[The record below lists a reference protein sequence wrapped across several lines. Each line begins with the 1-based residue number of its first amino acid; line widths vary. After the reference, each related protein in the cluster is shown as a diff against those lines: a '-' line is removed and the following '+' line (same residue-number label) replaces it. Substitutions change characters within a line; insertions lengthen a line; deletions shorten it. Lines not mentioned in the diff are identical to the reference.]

1 MEDLKNLREKITD
14 IDNEMADLFS
24 RRMELVK
31 QVAVY
36 KQHKGLPVLDA
47 KREEQVIAGG
57 IERISD
63 PELTVL
69 YDLLKR
75 NHESF
80 QKLSKQAAGRR

>member
-47 KREEQVIAGG
+47 KREEQVLA
-57 IERISD
+57 
-63 PELTVL
+63 
-69 YDLLKR
+69 
-75 NHESF
+75 
-80 QKLSKQAAGRR
+80 LSLIHI

>member
-36 KQHKGLPVLDA
+36 
-47 KREEQVIAGG
+47 
-57 IERISD
+57 
-63 PELTVL
+63 
-69 YDLLKR
+69 
-75 NHESF
+75 
-80 QKLSKQAAGRR
+80 LSLIHI